1 MNGVDDFLKGNLL
14 AGLLVGVGVVV
25 LAPVVLPVL
34 ATVTKPLA
42 KSAIKTGVILFDRG
56 REAAAEMAEVFE
68 DLVAEARSELETP
81 RSPTFA
87 ETKAESDVTTETFPE
102 AARPTMSGQNT

>member
-1 MNGVDDFLKGNLL
+1 
-14 AGLLVGVGVVV
+14 
-25 LAPVVLPVL
+25 
-34 ATVTKPLA
+34 
-42 KSAIKTGVILFDRG
+42 
-56 REAAAEMAEVFE
+56 MAEVFE